1 MTNAITRDE
10 LLKIHDQ
17 TGKLAREVMTAKNHD
32 YAHDNDVFRNFRR
45 YGTLGVLVRLSDKL
59 ARLDSF
65 EENKKFAVADE
76 KLQDTIVDIIN
87 YAVIYLAMK
96 QEDKNSNWLG
106 TGLPKPPFGLKIND
120 YDRDLVRQ
128 LEREIELEG
137 NNKFVGTPI
146 ASGPYCNSCEQN
158 LADSRKDNGAYL
170 APRYWCSNCAAEAGM
185 DTSEMTLMVRL

>member
-1 MTNAITRDE
+1 MHE
-10 LLKIHDQ
+10 Q
-17 TGKLAREVMTAKNHD
+17 TGKLAREVMAAKNHD

-96 QEDKNSNWLG
+96 QES
-106 TGLPKPPFGLKIND
+106 KPQVTD
-120 YDRDLVRQ
+120 
-128 LEREIELEG
+128 
-137 NNKFVGTPI
+137 
-146 ASGPYCNSCEQN
+146 GPYCGWCGHN
-158 LADSRKDNGAYL
+158 LADFRSTPETSVLELYI
-170 APRYWCSNCAAEAGM
+170 CSDCAANKKI
-185 DTSEMTLMVRL
+185 DTTSWTLMGPL